1 MSWEDI
7 IKNVG
12 EHGVG
17 DMEQYERR
25 MLREEGQEWG
35 GEGDNPNLA
44 PDPEW
49 TKLAEQIHDDYVFA
63 SYKLSS
69 ITDYVQRLLNHKD
82 DNFSKG
88 VLEDIL
94 KLATKKK

>member
-1 MSWEDI
+1 MSWKDI

-12 EHGVG
+12 EHDVG

-35 GEGDNPNLA
+35 GEGDNPNLK

-49 TKLAEQIHDDYVFA
+49 TKLAEKIHDDYVFV
-63 SYKLSS
+63 SHKLGS
-69 ITDYVQRLLNHKD
+69 IMDYIRDLLNHKD
-82 DNFSKG
+82 DNFSKDE
-88 VLEDIL
+88 VEHILE
-94 KLATKKK
+94 LATKKK

>member
-1 MSWEDI
+1 MSWKDI

-12 EHGVG
+12 EHDVG

-35 GEGDNPNLA
+35 GEGDNPNLE

-63 SYKLSS
+63 SHKLGS
-69 ITDYVQRLLNHKD
+69 IMDYIRDLLNHKD
-82 DNFSKG
+82 DNFSKDE
-88 VLEDIL
+88 VEHILE
-94 KLATKKK
+94 LATKKK